1 MSLNRRLFHLPF
13 LRWLPEYKRPG
24 VVRADLLAGLTGA
37 IVVLPQGI
45 AFALLAGMPPH
56 YGLYAAMVPC
66 IIAALFGSSRTM
78 VTGPANAISLTTM
91 ALMAPLAI
99 PESEH
104 YVALVLTLSFLVGV
118 IQIALGFGGA
128 GKWVEKVPHS
138 VIVGFT
144 AGAAILIINSQVG
157 TLLGIDIQRGSN
169 VLDTIS
175 KTFNSIQHGQWRPE
189 VLVLVLITLSSMY
202 LWKPF
207 NKWVPAML
215 IAVIVG
221 SIALLILERYFPAF
235 DQIRRVS
242 AIPGALPPLSFPQ
255 LSLDHLQ
262 LLFGPV
268 LVMTLLAS
276 TEAMAIAR
284 AVALKRGDS
293 FDANQ
298 EFIGQG
304 CANLAGSF
312 FSAYPSSGSFNRSGV
327 NLAAN
332 AQTPLSAISAAV
344 FLIAILAF
352 VSPLAEYL
360 PYAVIA
366 ALLLAVAWNLIDL
379 PQIRHEIQSGP
390 REWIP
395 MLITG
400 MGTILISLEWAILIG
415 ICVAAVAKRW
425 PPSAK

>member
-1 MSLNRRLFHLPF
+1 MLPF
-13 LRWLPEYKRPG
+13 LRFLPEYKKPN
-24 VVRADLLAGLTGA
+24 VVRLDLLAGLTGA

-66 IIAALFGSSRTM
+66 IIAALFGSSRLM

-91 ALMAPLAI
+91 ALIAPLAL
-99 PESEH
+99 PESDQ
-104 YVALVLTLSFLVGV
+104 YVNLVITLSFLVGL
-118 IQIALGFGGA
+118 IQVLLGFAGV

-144 AGAAILIINSQVG
+144 TGAAVLIINSQVG
-157 TLLGIDIQRGSN
+157 TLLGIEIPRGTDVFNTAIQAVKAIIIG
-169 VLDTIS
+169 
-175 KTFNSIQHGQWRPE
+175 KWRPE
-189 VLVLVLITLSSMY
+189 VLALVLVTLISMR
-202 LWKPF
+202 LWKPL

-215 IAVIVG
+215 ISVIIG
-221 SIALLILERYFPAF
+221 SLALLVLEKYFISF
-235 DQIRRVS
+235 HDIRRVS
-242 AIPGALPPLSFPQ
+242 GIPGALPPLSYPH
-255 LSLDHLQ
+255 LSVAHLQ
-262 LLFGPV
+262 ILFGPV

-284 AVALKRGDS
+284 ALALKRQDA
-293 FDANQ
+293 FNANQ

-304 CANLAGSF
+304 LANVSGSF

-327 NLAAN
+327 NIAAN

-344 FLIAILAF
+344 FLIIILAF
-352 VSPLAEYL
+352 ISPLAEYL

-366 ALLLAVAWNLIDL
+366 ALLLSVAWNLIDL
-379 PQIRHEIQSGP
+379 GNIKKEFKSGP
-390 REWIP
+390 QEWIP

-400 MGTILISLEWAILIG
+400 IGTITVSLEWAVLAG
-415 ICVAAVAKRW
+415 ICSAAIAKRIGA
-425 PPSAK
+425 SAK

>member
-1 MSLNRRLFHLPF
+1 MLPF
-13 LRWLPEYKRPG
+13 LRWLPEYKKPN
-24 VVRADLLAGLTGA
+24 VVRLDLLAGLTGA

-66 IIAALFGSSRTM
+66 IIAALFGSSRLM

-91 ALMAPLAI
+91 ALIAPLAL
-99 PESEH
+99 PESDQ
-104 YVALVLTLSFLVGV
+104 YVILVITLSFLVGL
-118 IQIALGFGGA
+118 IQVLLGFAGV

-144 AGAAILIINSQVG
+144 TGAAVLIINSQVG
-157 TLLGIDIQRGSN
+157 TLLGIEIPRGTDVFNTAIQAVKAIIIG
-169 VLDTIS
+169 
-175 KTFNSIQHGQWRPE
+175 KWRPE
-189 VLVLVLITLSSMY
+189 VLALVLVTLISMR
-202 LWKPF
+202 LWKPL

-215 IAVIVG
+215 IAVIIG
-221 SIALLILERYFPAF
+221 SLALWVLEKYFIIF
-235 DQIRRVS
+235 HDIRRVS
-242 AIPGALPPLSFPQ
+242 GIPGALPPLSYPH
-255 LSLDHLQ
+255 LSVAHLQ
-262 LLFGPV
+262 ILFGPV

-284 AVALKRGDS
+284 ALALKRQDA
-293 FDANQ
+293 FNANQ

-304 CANLAGSF
+304 LANVAGSF

-327 NLAAN
+327 NIAAN

-344 FLIAILAF
+344 FLIIILAF
-352 VSPLAEYL
+352 ISPLAEYL

-366 ALLLAVAWNLIDL
+366 ALLLSVAWNLIDL
-379 PQIRHEIQSGP
+379 GNIKKEFKSGP
-390 REWIP
+390 QEWIP

-400 MGTILISLEWAILIG
+400 IGTITVSLEWAVLAG
-415 ICVAAVAKRW
+415 ICSAAIASRLVRSHK
-425 PPSAK
+425 